1 MVYFLLTLT
10 NELSA
15 LEMIAFVL
23 AYFLSVCIAMA
34 FHEFSHAFV
43 ATKMGDPTPRL
54 QGRLTLYPFSHFVL
68 IGMFFFFI
76 FVFGW
81 AKPVEVNPLCFKKF
95 RAGMAW
101 VSISGIISNIILAF
115 VFSGLFYFSLL
126 LNSSNLFFFF
136 LQYFLL
142 FGFIVNVSLAIF
154 NILPIYPLDGFNFIK
169 SFLKYE
175 NKFVLFMERYGSLI
189 LLIVLI
195 TPLFD
200 LFYNFVVIGIENLF
214 FGFWGL
220 FL

>member
-23 AYFLSVCIAMA
+23 AYFLSVCIAMT

-54 QGRLTLYPFSHFVL
+54 QGRLTLNPFSHISL
-68 IGMFFFFI
+68 IGMLCFFI
-76 FVFGW
+76 VGFGW